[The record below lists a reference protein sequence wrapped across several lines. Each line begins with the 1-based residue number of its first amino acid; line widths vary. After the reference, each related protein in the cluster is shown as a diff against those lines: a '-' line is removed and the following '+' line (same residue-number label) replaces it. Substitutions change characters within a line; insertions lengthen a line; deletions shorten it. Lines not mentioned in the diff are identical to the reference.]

1 MLFVLLIAAIT
12 VDAQVEPNTDYDQ
25 FGQRITNFINYATDG
40 YFARQRY
47 PAVKMDFLLDS
58 RYLVYPTSNASQ
70 GQSSRFVLFTFEH
83 YLQVPHF
90 NETHYNLAYPQD
102 PDIMNPLKFLK
113 NKIIETCMDALMDV
127 NGTINCQVIAID
139 RVTVHQRQRRSSEQ
153 FQLDSGWWDEHARS
167 RALKTSTG
175 EVKIGVTVAAI
186 RSHE

>member
-70 GQSSRFVLFTFEH
+70 GQSSPYVLFTFK
-83 YLQVPHF
+83 HF
-90 NETHYNLAYPQD
+90 
-102 PDIMNPLKFLK
+102 
-113 NKIIETCMDALMDV
+113 
-127 NGTINCQVIAID
+127 
-139 RVTVHQRQRRSSEQ
+139 
-153 FQLDSGWWDEHARS
+153 
-167 RALKTSTG
+167 
-175 EVKIGVTVAAI
+175 
-186 RSHE
+186 